1 MRWRLP
7 RAEPGQVVG
16 LFGGSFDP
24 PHAGH
29 AHLSREAMK
38 RLRLDRLWWLVSPG
52 NPLKPDAP
60 APLAE
65 RLEAARTRITHP
77 RVIIT
82 DIEAQLG
89 TRASID
95 TLTRLRALYPGTR
108 FVWLMG
114 ADNLAGFHRW
124 QHWQEIFAL
133 MPIAV
138 FARPGQRLAALNSPA
153 ARRFAV
159 ARLPAHV
166 APLLSRRAP
175 PAWVWLDMPMRNDS
189 STAMRRKGLRI
200 AAGAQARDNAGN
212 PVPR

>member
-7 RAEPGQVVG
+7 RAERGQAIG

-29 AHLSREAMK
+29 AHLSREALK

-52 NPLKPDAP
+52 NPLKPDPP
-60 APLAE
+60 APLAA
-65 RLEAARTRITHP
+65 RMQAARARIADR

-95 TLTRLRALYPGTR
+95 TLRLLRARYPGTR

-153 ARRFAV
+153 ARRFAPARV
-159 ARLPAHV
+159 AARA
-166 APLLSRRAP
+166 APLLARRAP
-175 PAWVWLDMPMRNDS
+175 PAWVWLDMPMRSES
-189 STAMRRKGLRI
+189 STAMRKQ
-200 AAGAQARDNAGN
+200 GARVTAMAPTRDNTGN
-212 PVPR
+212 PIPR